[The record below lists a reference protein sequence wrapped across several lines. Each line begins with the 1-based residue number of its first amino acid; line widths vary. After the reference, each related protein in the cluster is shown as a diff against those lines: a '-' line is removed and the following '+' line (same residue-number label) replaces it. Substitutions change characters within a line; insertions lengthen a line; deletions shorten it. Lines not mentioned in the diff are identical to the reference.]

1 MKAKYKLFIVIMLI
15 GITVGCDDFLERSS
29 QNLIVPET
37 VKHYKELLQGDGYFK
52 DLYEKTKWVLFMTDD
67 AEFQESYSRFSDYSF
82 TADNVSY
89 YGDIYTWQSEIENDN
104 LKMRLIFI
112 YINK

>member
-1 MKAKYKLFIVIMLI
+1 MKAKYKLFIVIMFI

-52 DLYEKTKWVLFMTDD
+52 DLYEKTKWDYCKVPGRHQAFRGPFSVRRRLFRKT
-67 AEFQESYSRFSDYSF
+67 S
-82 TADNVSY
+82 
-89 YGDIYTWQSEIENDN
+89 
-104 LKMRLIFI
+104 
-112 YINK
+112 